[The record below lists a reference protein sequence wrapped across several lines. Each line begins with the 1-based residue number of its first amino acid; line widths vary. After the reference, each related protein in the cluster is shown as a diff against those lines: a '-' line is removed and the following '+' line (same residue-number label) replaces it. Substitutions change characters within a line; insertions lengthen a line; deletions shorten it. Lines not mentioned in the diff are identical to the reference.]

1 MDYFSTIS
9 KVMDYTD
16 DDLKDKDKYNEY
28 TKALYGLGEAIDNMP
43 FAKSLINNIFDTDFI
58 AGIDDLLAHADD
70 VYSRAR
76 REENDKAKKKKEITL
91 APSKP
96 LSLLKSLRLR
106 NWLTT
111 TLNSQRSKSHLRNR
125 HIISRLITY
134 LVTSRNLSSA
144 SKKFFIIVY
153 KGLIKQQPNT
163 KLFYK
168 AFIQI

>member
-28 TKALYGLGEAIDNMP
+28 TKALYGLGETIDNMP

-76 REENDKAKKKKEITL
+76 REENDKAKKKNENNIGTVETV
-91 APSKP
+91 KP
-96 LSLLKSLRLR
+96 
-106 NWLTT
+106 
-111 TLNSQRSKSHLRNR
+111 
-125 HIISRLITY
+125 
-134 LVTSRNLSSA
+134 
-144 SKKFFIIVY
+144 SKKFTVEELVDDY
-153 KGLIKQQPNT
+153 LKQSE
-163 KLFYK
+163 
-168 AFIQI
+168 IQKSFKKPSHYFQAYNLLSDFAKFVLNK